1 MAGRK
6 CAVDYQPISDEFEKT
21 RYENPIKSTARPEL
35 KVPLMEVVDYEAIS
49 KEYQAMLRKTQPWVI
64 RDSGA

>member
-1 MAGRK
+1 MAGK
-6 CAVDYQPISDEFEKT
+6 KKSCVDYQSIADEFGKT

-35 KVPLMEVVDYEAIS
+35 KVPLMEVVDYESVS

-64 RDSGA
+64 RE

>member
-1 MAGRK
+1 MAAK
-6 CAVDYQPISDEFEKT
+6 MKSCVDYQPIADEFGKT
-21 RYENPIKSTARPEL
+21 RYENPIKSTALPEL

-64 RDSGA
+64 RE